1 MRQFLILIALFA
13 GVITYSINPQLDD
26 YSSIDPYV
34 FEDEINSTI
43 EGLRPDI
50 PDPLVVELYE
60 IDLPETEDAI
70 ITGNGTITNLNL
82 AGLQSFQV
90 TYLNFAIVGMRLNLT
105 LDLPKIDFFTDYSLN
120 LLVGNTVPVFGDG
133 NLTIHIEDLEIQATA
148 QANLTG
154 GISVQNLE
162 LQITIGNATFDLHG
176 LFNDEELSDLIS
188 SILNDLAVNLI
199 DENQELI
206 TQIIS
211 PIAESLINSILA
223 TLLATTTVPPDLKT
237 KEIPTN
243 D

>member
-1 MRQFLILIALFA
+1 
-13 GVITYSINPQLDD
+13 
-26 YSSIDPYV
+26 
-34 FEDEINSTI
+34 
-43 EGLRPDI
+43 
-50 PDPLVVELYE
+50 
-60 IDLPETEDAI
+60 
-70 ITGNGTITNLNL
+70 LNL

-223 TLLATTTVPPDLKT
+223 TLLATTTVPPDVT
-237 KEIPTN
+237 TTAIPT
-243 D
+243 